1 MCCTYGTHSGFQR
14 FNKRNYWCQDLKTV
28 IHHTLKYWHL
38 GHMGLNIFLISV
50 NFFNMITRKIKIMLL
65 TSYSYCTAKLILQQ
79 DNCVYHY
86 GRDYL
91 LFYDSFYQL
100 MTILSCCLISMHHLI
115 SWAKKKSMWYIQ
127 SRNIYHAL
135 CKNNRESWFQPFS
148 QLGRRYLSKH
158 WNSLLESWI
167 RRWH

>member
-1 MCCTYGTHSGFQR
+1 MSGSQ
-14 FNKRNYWCQDLKTV
+14 NCYSSHV
-28 IHHTLKYWHL
+28 EYWHL

-115 SWAKKKSMWYIQ
+115 SWAKKNPCDI
-127 SRNIYHAL
+127 
-135 CKNNRESWFQPFS
+135 FS
-148 QLGRRYLSKH
+148 PETFIMHYVKIIEKVDSNHFLNWGEDTCQNTETAFWSH
-158 WNSLLESWI
+158 E
-167 RRWH
+167 